1 MRAKRRSLNS
11 TLFSQCYFNLSKC
24 YGKIGSDK
32 RSPSFSLNKKS
43 AFLILSSPLRH
54 STENIFGKKK
64 DIFE

>member
-1 MRAKRRSLNS
+1 MEKLDLIRDRQVLVLIRR
-11 TLFSQCYFNLSKC
+11 
-24 YGKIGSDK
+24 
-32 RSPSFSLNKKS
+32 S